1 MLTVS
6 SAERKSE
13 VKMAYNLAALTPR
26 RCIFR

>member
-6 SAERKSE
+6 SAERKTE
-13 VKMAYNLAALTPR
+13 LKMAYNLAALTPR